1 MIIKFIRGFSIAHVT
16 ALKAKLTTRMLDPNS
31 ISYKIFKSI
40 VQVEELQ
47 ILKKF
52 FNQTGYELVIIL
64 LIYF

>member
-1 MIIKFIRGFSIAHVT
+1 MIIKFIRRFSIAHVT
-16 ALKAKLTTRMLDPNS
+16 ALKAKLTTRMLDQNS

-52 FNQTGYELVIIL
+52 FNQAGYELVIIL
-64 LIYF
+64 RIYF

>member
-1 MIIKFIRGFSIAHVT
+1 MT

>member
-1 MIIKFIRGFSIAHVT
+1 MT
-16 ALKAKLTTRMLDPNS
+16 ALKAKLTTRMLDQNS

-52 FNQTGYELVIIL
+52 FNQAGYELVIIL
-64 LIYF
+64 RIYF